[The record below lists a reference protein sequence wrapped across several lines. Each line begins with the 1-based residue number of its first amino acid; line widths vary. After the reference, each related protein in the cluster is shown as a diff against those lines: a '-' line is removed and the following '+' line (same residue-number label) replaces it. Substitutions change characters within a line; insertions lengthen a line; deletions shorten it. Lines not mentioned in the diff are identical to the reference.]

1 MSERKSVLVQKLE
14 ARERISIDADVEGF
28 ITLGGAELGKVKI
41 WIATIQE
48 QERAAAQAKAHI
60 RETYRNQGDLAEDPD
75 VIQNAKT
82 VFILHAVVRDYR
94 DPKSL
99 SAFPSPKWMMENL
112 TRDEIACLLNLYNV
126 AATQFSPLKYSLSD
140 AELEKIVELSAGT
153 AKVGL
158 PPMHLAPLP
167 EEVLREV
174 VQRVCVKLAGDVR
187 REDDVEGGSGD
198 V

>member
-1 MSERKSVLVQKLE
+1 MSV
-14 ARERISIDADVEGF
+14 DADVEGF

-48 QERAAAQAKAHI
+48 QERAVAQAKAYLK
-60 RETYRNQGDLAEDPD
+60 ETYRNQPDIAEDAD
-75 VIQNAKT
+75 AVQNAKT
-82 VFILHAVVRDYR
+82 VFILHAVVRDFR

-112 TRDEIACLLNLYNV
+112 TRDEVACLLNLYNV
-126 AATQFSPLKYSLSD
+126 AATQFSPLKYSVTD
-140 AELEKIVELSAGT
+140 EELDKLIDLSAGT

-158 PPMHLAPLP
+158 PPMHLAALQ

-174 VQRVCVKLAGDVR
+174 VQRVCVKLTDNVR
-187 REDDVEGGSGD
+187 CEDDSQGGPGD
-198 V
+198 DRSI